1 MNTFAA
7 LDFETANQYRSSVCS
22 IGLVFVENNE
32 IVDTYYQLIKPAPNF
47 YSYFNTQIHGLSQHD
62 TEKAPLFPEV
72 WAEILPKI
80 KDLPLVAHN
89 SMFDEGCLRAVLAY
103 YELPQHTNP
112 FFCTYRKA
120 CKLLPQLA
128 NHKLDTVSA
137 YFGFNLK
144 QHHHALADAEACAHI
159 ALELFK

>member
-7 LDFETANQYRSSVCS
+7 LDFETANQCRSSVCS

-32 IVDTYYQLIKPAPNF
+32 IVDTYYQLTKPAPDF
-47 YSYFNTQIHGLSQHD
+47 YSYFNTQIHGISQRD

-80 KDLPLVAHN
+80 KKLPLVAHN
-89 SMFDEGCLRAVLAY
+89 SVFDEGCLRAVLAY

-112 FFCTYRKA
+112 FFCTYQKA
-120 CKLLPQLA
+120 RKLLPQLV

-137 YFGFNLK
+137 YFRFNLK

>member
-1 MNTFAA
+1 MNSFVA

-22 IGLVFVENNE
+22 IGLVFVENNK

-47 YSYFNTQIHGLSQHD
+47 YSYFNTQVHGLSQRD

-103 YELPQHTNP
+103 YELP
-112 FFCTYRKA
+112 
-120 CKLLPQLA
+120 L
-128 NHKLDTVSA
+128 VS
-137 YFGFNLK
+137 
-144 QHHHALADAEACAHI
+144 H
-159 ALELFK
+159 